1 MSFLAVVVLG
11 VIFCAYVSRKLRV
24 FARSPLDNI
33 RGPPAVSWFKGHM
46 IQLFNL
52 NAHQFRKGLEVEYPG
67 VVRLSGMFGKPNL
80 LISDPLALHT
90 VLIKEFHIFEEPPTH
105 LAPNRLMFGPGLI
118 SIDGEWHKKQRKI
131 LNPAFSLAALR
142 QTVPI
147 MYGVS
152 YKLRDAL
159 SSRATYDA
167 WSEIDMLNWISRG
180 TLELVAQA
188 ALGGTLDPLEDDYP
202 GEYGRA
208 MKLLFPSLAAL
219 ALPRRIVST
228 LVKIGSPEFRRRIV
242 DMIPYAPL
250 QQIKHVVDV
259 MDANAQKIV
268 DEKLDAIKCKDD
280 VVLAQIGGGKDI
292 LSTFLRGNMDAS
304 GNVTLSKEE
313 LVAQVSTL
321 IFAGTD
327 TTTAATTRTIHLLA
341 QYPDVQDKLREE
353 IVAAHREKGT
363 NELLY
368 DDLFDLPYLEAV
380 CRESL
385 RLYPPASIIAK
396 SCRQDTILPLR
407 NPIAGVDGQEIQ
419 QISVPKGTYIMVG
432 VQAMNRS
439 KELWGEDADQ
449 FKPERWLSDL
459 PDSVIQARIPGVYSN
474 MMTFLGGGRACIGFK
489 FAQLD
494 MKVFLSILLENF
506 VFEPSDTPIRWNY
519 ASVRYP
525 TAGSSDKPQLPVKVK
540 RINTEID

>member
-1 MSFLAVVVLG
+1 MSFLVVVVLA
-11 VIFCAYVSRKLRV
+11 ILCYAYVLRKLRV

-33 RGPPAVSWFKGHM
+33 RGPPPASWVKGHM
-46 IQLFNL
+46 GQLLNL
-52 NAHQFRKGLEVEYPG
+52 NAHQFRKKLEVEYPG
-67 VVRLSGMFGKPNL
+67 VVKLSGLFGKPNL
-80 LISDPLALHT
+80 LVSDPVALHT
-90 VLIKEFHIFEEPPTH
+90 VLIKEHHIFEEPATH
-105 LAPNRLMFGPGLI
+105 LAPNLLMFGPGLI

-147 MYGVS
+147 MYGVA

-159 SSRATYDA
+159 LSRVTDGD
-167 WSEIDMLNWISRG
+167 WTEIDMLSWISRG

-188 ALGGTLDPLEDDYP
+188 ALGGTLDPLEEDHP
-202 GEYGRA
+202 GEYGQA

-219 ALPRRIVST
+219 AIVRRLVPT
-228 LVKIGSPEFRRRIV
+228 LVKIGSPQFRKRIV
-242 DMIPYAPL
+242 EMIPYPPL
-250 QQIKHVVDV
+250 QQIRNVVNV
-259 MDANAQKIV
+259 MEASARRIV
-268 DEKLDAIKCKDD
+268 DEKLDAINRKDD
-280 VVLAQIGGGKDI
+280 TVLAQIGGGKDI

-304 GNVTLSKEE
+304 GNIILTKEE

-327 TTTAATTRTIHLLA
+327 TTSCATTRTIHLLA
-341 QYPDVQDKLREE
+341 QYPDIQTKLREE
-353 IVAAHREKGT
+353 IVAAHREKGSR
-363 NELLY
+363 LMY

-385 RLYPPASIIAK
+385 RLYPPASLVSK
-396 SCRQDTILPLR
+396 SPRQDTVLPLC
-407 NPIAGVDGQEIQ
+407 NPIRGADGQDIH
-419 QISVPKGTYIMVG
+419 QIHIPKGTNVIIG
-432 VQAMNRS
+432 VQAMNRA
-439 KELWGEDADQ
+439 KELWGEDADE

-459 PDSVIQARIPGVYSN
+459 PGSVIQARIPGVYSN

-506 VFEPSDTPIRWNY
+506 AFELSDNPIRWNY
-519 ASVRYP
+519 ASIRYP

-540 RINTEID
+540 RIYSQLD

>member
-1 MSFLAVVVLG
+1 MSFLVVIVLA
-11 VIFCAYVSRKLRV
+11 IICYAYVLRKLRV

-33 RGPPAVSWFKGHM
+33 RGPPPASWVKGHM
-46 IQLFNL
+46 GQLLNL
-52 NAHQFRKGLEVEYPG
+52 NAHQFRKKLEVEYPG
-67 VVRLSGMFGKPNL
+67 VVKLSGLFGKPNL
-80 LISDPLALHT
+80 LVSDPVALHT
-90 VLIKEFHIFEEPPTH
+90 VLIKEHHIFEEPATH
-105 LAPNRLMFGPGLI
+105 LAPNLLMFGPGLI

-159 SSRATYDA
+159 LSRVTDGD
-167 WSEIDMLNWISRG
+167 WTEIDMLSWISRG

-188 ALGGTLDPLEDDYP
+188 ALGGTLDPLEADHP
-202 GEYGRA
+202 GEYGQA

-219 ALPRRIVST
+219 AIVRRLVPT
-228 LVKIGSPEFRRRIV
+228 LVKIGSPQFRKRIV
-242 DMIPYAPL
+242 EMIPYPPL
-250 QQIKHVVDV
+250 QQIRNVVNV
-259 MDANAQKIV
+259 MEASARRIV
-268 DEKLDAIKCKDD
+268 DEKLDAINRKDD
-280 VVLAQIGGGKDI
+280 TVLAQIGGGKDI

-304 GNVTLSKEE
+304 GNITLTKEE

-327 TTTAATTRTIHLLA
+327 TTSCATTRTIHLLA
-341 QYPDVQDKLREE
+341 QYPDIQTKLREE
-353 IVAAHREKGT
+353 IVAAHREKGSR
-363 NELLY
+363 LMY

-385 RLYPPASIIAK
+385 RLYPPASLVSK
-396 SCRQDTILPLR
+396 SPRQDTVLPLC
-407 NPIAGVDGQEIQ
+407 NPIRGADGQEIQ
-419 QISVPKGTYIMVG
+419 QIHIPKGTNVIIG
-432 VQAMNRS
+432 VQAMNRA
-439 KELWGEDADQ
+439 KELWGEDADE

-459 PDSVIQARIPGVYSN
+459 PGSVIQARIPGVYSN

-506 VFEPSDTPIRWNY
+506 AFELSDNPIHWNY
-519 ASVRYP
+519 ASIRYP

-540 RINTEID
+540 RIYSQVD